1 MEYEAIILAAGE
13 SSRSALNYH
22 KIFYPIENQ
31 PMIFWSMKPFLEDSE
46 CKKII
51 LVIHFNDQNRMQA
64 LIHDDKIH
72 FVIGG
77 KTRQESVYNGLK
89 QVQTDYVFVHD
100 GARPFL
106 KKELLSRLKE
116 ELKVHSCVIPV
127 LPVIDCLK
135 IVQNQRVIQT
145 VSRENYRMTQ
155 TPQAFLTSQLKK
167 AHQLANHQQYLDDS
181 AMIEDL
187 LHEEVYCIEGD
198 LQNKKMTNPEDF
210 R

>member
-77 KTRQESVYNGLK
+77 KTRQESVYYGLK
-89 QVQTDYVFVHD
+89 QVQTD
-100 GARPFL
+100 
-106 KKELLSRLKE
+106 
-116 ELKVHSCVIPV
+116 
-127 LPVIDCLK
+127 
-135 IVQNQRVIQT
+135 
-145 VSRENYRMTQ
+145 
-155 TPQAFLTSQLKK
+155 
-167 AHQLANHQQYLDDS
+167 
-181 AMIEDL
+181 
-187 LHEEVYCIEGD
+187 
-198 LQNKKMTNPEDF
+198 
-210 R
+210 